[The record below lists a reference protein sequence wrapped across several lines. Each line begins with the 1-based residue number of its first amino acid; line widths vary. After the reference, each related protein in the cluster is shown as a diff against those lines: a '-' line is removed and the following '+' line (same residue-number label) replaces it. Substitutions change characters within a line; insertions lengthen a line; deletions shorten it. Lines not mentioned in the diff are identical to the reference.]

1 MPFCDLLSSEAC
13 DAMKIAAA
21 ATETGLRLYTDILH
35 MHKLRNKTDIFSEK
49 LSMFENNNELSQSVN
64 DECSM
69 LPVPIIG
76 LNSY

>member
-35 MHKLRNKTDIFSEK
+35 M
-49 LSMFENNNELSQSVN
+49 
-64 DECSM
+64 
-69 LPVPIIG
+69 
-76 LNSY
+76 